1 MNPDNV
7 ALSAEVLAK
16 IDELKKNGVII
27 PKIPFTA
34 DDFSANGLE
43 RDVIVPEQIAWTHRR
58 GDEGDIYFISN
69 QENNS
74 RNFDAS
80 FRIAG
85 KTPEVWNPVNTEIT
99 SPENWKTTSGRTS
112 VKLTL
117 APYESVFVVFINKTN
132 KTNFVVHPTNSSKK
146 LLEIKGKWDVSFMK
160 NSQSEQSN
168 QLFDWS
174 KSENPLIKFYSGT
187 AIYRVEFN
195 WNVRLQSNK
204 IYMNLGKVCNL
215 ATVQINGI
223 NCGTAWTAPYE
234 VDITKA
240 LKEGTNAL
248 EIEVTNT
255 WANALNGSDKG
266 TPPFPGIWTN
276 GKYRMSDDSLLQAG
290 LIGPVTIV
298 QK

>member
-1 MNPDNV
+1 
-7 ALSAEVLAK
+7 
-16 IDELKKNGVII
+16 
-27 PKIPFTA
+27 
-34 DDFSANGLE
+34 
-43 RDVIVPEQIAWTHRR
+43 
-58 GDEGDIYFISN
+58 
-69 QENNS
+69 
-74 RNFDAS
+74 
-80 FRIAG
+80 
-85 KTPEVWNPVNTEIT
+85 
-99 SPENWKTTSGRTS
+99 
-112 VKLTL
+112 
-117 APYESVFVVFINKTN
+117 
-132 KTNFVVHPTNSSKK
+132 
-146 LLEIKGKWDVSFMK
+146 
-160 NSQSEQSN
+160 
-168 QLFDWS
+168 
-174 KSENPLIKFYSGT
+174 
-187 AIYRVEFN
+187 
-195 WNVRLQSNK
+195 
-204 IYMNLGKVCNL
+204 MNLGKVCNL